1 MRMDDLCAS
10 MRHSHL
16 RATASA
22 DGEFSAPDTKRKSGR
37 IPSRPHTIFERMD
50 DSADDIARHQT
61 RKGKRKTVPEGT
73 A

>member
-22 DGEFSAPDTKRKSGR
+22 DGEFSAPDANRDEF
-37 IPSRPHTIFERMD
+37 RPERARYL
-50 DSADDIARHQT
+50 SAWMTALMTLRAT
-61 RKGKRKTVPEGT
+61 ERKGKRKTVPEGT